1 MPIWYRLSPRYL
13 RLSPAIYRL
22 SSRYLQ
28 VFLCFFLC
36 CREWCRNICLKIG
49 LGPATLCLADLWV
62 AITCA
67 KVQLSDLNP
76 EEIDESSMGVRH
88 ASQAPISDLRKL
100 NPYEKVHYKDCLL
113 VVEEMTSL
121 LQPMEPDLICQV
133 QCLARKVSEAIAEE
147 A

>member
-1 MPIWYRLSPRYL
+1 MASEQLL
-13 RLSPAIYRL
+13 
-22 SSRYLQ
+22 
-28 VFLCFFLC
+28 VFATLISQAAATWPEKKLEQLEC

-49 LGPATLCLADLWV
+49 LGPATLCLADFWV

-67 KVQLSDLNP
+67 QVKLCDLNP
-76 EEIDESSMGVRH
+76 EDINESSMGVR
-88 ASQAPISDLRKL
+88 AFQAPISDLSKM
-100 NPYEKVHYKDCLL
+100 NAYEKVHYKTCLL

-133 QCLARKVSEAIAEE
+133 QSLAHKVGEAIAEE

>member
-1 MPIWYRLSPRYL
+1 MASERLLALATLISQAAATWPEKKL
-13 RLSPAIYRL
+13 EELE
-22 SSRYLQ
+22 
-28 VFLCFFLC
+28 C

-67 KVQLSDLNP
+67 QVKLSDLNP